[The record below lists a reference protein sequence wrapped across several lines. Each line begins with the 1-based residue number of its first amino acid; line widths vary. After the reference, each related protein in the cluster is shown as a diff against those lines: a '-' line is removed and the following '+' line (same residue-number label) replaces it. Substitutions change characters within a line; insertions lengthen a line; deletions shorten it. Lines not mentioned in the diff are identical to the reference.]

1 MMQQVLLDFKEPTIS
16 DRDWVTKLTSY
27 ANFNNS
33 EYSFGSTYMW
43 RRYINKRIA
52 RYKDFF
58 LARACLREC
67 AYLFPAGKGDVREAI
82 ELLRADAEENDQPLR
97 FYSVTP
103 EIRGQLDE
111 LYPGQ
116 FEYEDCRYAYD
127 YVYESS
133 DLISLSGRK
142 YHGKRNHI
150 SRFDQD
156 NPNWTYEDIDHH
168 NLCDC
173 WDMFEEWLQEDKN
186 GSSSYDDE
194 MLALRDTLDYF
205 DELGMQGG
213 LLRVDGTVIAVT
225 IGEPLTDDCFDLH
238 FEKAFSGIQG
248 AYPKINQVFAQK
260 RLSGYRYINRE
271 EDMGIEGL
279 RRAKLSYQPALL
291 VEKSYAVWKDE
302 D

>member
-1 MMQQVLLDFKEPTIS
+1 M
-16 DRDWVTKLTSY
+16 
-27 ANFNNS
+27 
-33 EYSFGSTYMW
+33 
-43 RRYINKRIA
+43 
-52 RYKDFF
+52 
-58 LARACLREC
+58 
-67 AYLFPAGKGDVREAI
+67 REAI

-103 EIRGQLDE
+103 EIRRQLDE

-173 WDMFEEWLQEDKN
+173 WDMFEEWLQEDKK

-213 LLRVDGTVIAVT
+213 LLRVDGKVIAFT

-238 FEKAFSGIQG
+238 FEKPFPPSRERI
-248 AYPKINQVFAQK
+248 PKSTRCSPKSACPGTGT
-260 RLSGYRYINRE
+260 STG
-271 EDMGIEGL
+271 
-279 RRAKLSYQPALL
+279 RRTWASKGSDGQSFPTSQPFW
-291 VEKSYAVWKDE
+291 WKNLMPCGRTRNENAD
-302 D
+302 